1 MIIIIFFIFCRQEEE
16 NKLGQRN
23 IETEK
28 IKAILEARA
37 LKIKDIPSDGDCLFA
52 GVIHQLQN
60 NMKVSELRTISSHVF
75 TNSLTMNLQKKWR
88 NFIFLHKIEIKLL
101 KKNANVT
108 VCIKK
113 RHLQPLNRKQW
124 KFCGKT
130 RRFVIQNS
138 WKYVMSSL

>member
-1 MIIIIFFIFCRQEEE
+1 MIIFLNYFFIFCRQEEE
-16 NKLGQRN
+16 NKLGQRH

-75 TNSLTMNLQKKWR
+75 TNSLTMNLQKKM
-88 NFIFLHKIEIKLL
+88 
-101 KKNANVT
+101 T
-108 VCIKK
+108 
-113 RHLQPLNRKQW
+113 
-124 KFCGKT
+124 KFYLFT
-130 RRFVIQNS
+130 FN
-138 WKYVMSSL
+138 